1 VHELVLARHDVL
13 ILLRKVAMGVVILL
27 SKLALQLCELVQQRR
42 ESVELAFLLGLGFTL
57 LVVALKIDNVC
68 RA

>member
-27 SKLALQLCELVQQRR
+27 SKLALQRCELVQQRR